1 MSDRA
6 GTHLK
11 RRHAELLVALDDER
25 HLGRAAER
33 LHMSQPAASKALA
46 QLEEQVGYPLFERG
60 TQGTQPT
67 YAGMVM
73 IRHAR
78 NGLGAAQRVAAELRA
93 AQERGASLLRLG
105 TLPSAAPRLAPQLIA
120 HLQQQSPRLEVKL
133 VEGAL
138 GELMDRLA
146 RDELDIVLGRLGSRL
161 LPTDC
166 EVIRLHEEPILVVAR
181 PGHPLAGRD
190 ALDAAELARWPWVLP
205 LEGTMMRE
213 RLDEAFA
220 QSGARPPDSSIQSN
234 SLLATLA
241 LLAQNDGLAALPQAI
256 ARYCERQGGVEV
268 LPLRLE
274 ANFGAIGAVINRST
288 AGMPLVRAAMEWL
301 RGVSAGTVRPAEI
314 LHDRT

>member
-1 MSDRA
+1 MPHRA

-46 QLEEQVGYPLFERG
+46 QLEEQVGYALFERG
-60 TQGTQPT
+60 TQGSQPT
-67 YAGMVM
+67 NAGMVM
-73 IRHAR
+73 VRHAR
-78 NGLGAAQRVAAELRA
+78 YSLGAAERVAAELRA
-93 AQERGASLLRLG
+93 AEERGASLLRLG

-120 HLQQQSPRLEVKL
+120 HLMPQWPRLEIKL
-133 VEGAL
+133 VEGVL
-138 GELMDRLA
+138 NELVDKLA

-161 LPTDC
+161 LPEDC
-166 EVIRLHEEPILVVAR
+166 QIIRLHEEPILVVAR

-190 ALDAAELARWPWVLP
+190 ALEAAELARWPWVLP

-213 RLDEAFA
+213 RLDEAFVR
-220 QSGARPPDSSIQSN
+220 SGARAPDSSLQSN

-241 LLAQNDGLAALPQAI
+241 LLSQQDWLAALPQAI
-256 ARYCERQGGVEV
+256 ARYCERQGSVTV

-274 ANFGAIGAVINRST
+274 ANFGAVGAVVNRNT
-288 AGMPLVRAAMEWL
+288 AGMPVVQAAMTWL
-301 RGVSAGTVRPAEI
+301 RQLAPE
-314 LHDRT
+314 

>member
-1 MSDRA
+1 MSERA

-25 HLGRAAER
+25 HLGRAADR

-46 QLEEQVGYPLFERG
+46 QLEDQVGYALFERG
-60 TQGTQPT
+60 THGTQPT
-67 YAGMVM
+67 NAGLVM

-78 NGLGAAQRVAAELRA
+78 HSLGAAQRVAAELRA
-93 AQERGASLLRLG
+93 AEERGASLLRLG

-120 HLQQQSPRLEVKL
+120 HLLQASPRLEVKL

-138 GELMDRLA
+138 DDLMDKLA

-161 LPTDC
+161 LPVDC

-190 ALDAAELARWPWVLP
+190 ALEPAELARWPWVLP
-205 LEGTMMRE
+205 LEATMMRE
-213 RLDEAFA
+213 RLDEAFVRA
-220 QSGARPPDSSIQSN
+220 GSRPPDASVQSN

-241 LLAQNDGLAALPQAI
+241 LLGQDDSLAALPQGI
-256 ARYCERQGGVEV
+256 ARYCQRQGSVTV
-268 LPLRLE
+268 LPLQLE
-274 ANFGAIGAVINRST
+274 ANFGAIGAVVNRNA
-288 AGMPLVRAAMEWL
+288 AGMPVAQAAMEWL
-301 RGVSAGTVRPAEI
+301 RGLAAGASPAEG
-314 LHDRT
+314 R

>member
-46 QLEEQVGYPLFERG
+46 QLEEQVGYALFERG

-93 AQERGASLLRLG
+93 AEERGASLLRLG
-105 TLPSAAPRLAPQLIA
+105 TLPSAAPRLAPQLIG
-120 HLQQQSPRLEVKL
+120 HLQQQSPRLEVRL

-138 GELMDRLA
+138 GELMDKLA

-190 ALDAAELARWPWVLP
+190 ALDAAELTRWPWVLP

-220 QSGARPPDSSIQSN
+220 RSGARAPDSSIQSN

-256 ARYCERQGGVEV
+256 ARYCERQGGVAV

-274 ANFGAIGAVINRST
+274 ANFGAIGAVVNRST
-288 AGMPLVRAAMEWL
+288 AGMPVVQAAMEWL
-301 RGVSAGTVRPAEI
+301 RGLAAGTVQMDAG
-314 LHDRT
+314 